1 MEKNTMVNSKEIRKM
16 EKEFIN
22 AQMGKHMKESLK
34 MTKEMEEEFTNG
46 IMVIH
51 MTESGKMES

>member
-1 MEKNTMVNSKEIRKM
+1 MVNSKEIRKM

-51 MTESGKMES
+51 TTESGKKE